1 MAASRTLRHEVGK
14 IEAVIAPG
22 VTSRWLIVAIVLTNA
37 GRITYRHA
45 EAFDC
50 EDWELEPFILQM
62 LDEAKLCADA
72 QHLEILEARTDE
84 LRRANALIQSAN
96 A

>member
-22 VTSRWLIVAIVLTNA
+22 VSSRWLIVTVVLTKA

-50 EDWELEPFILQM
+50 EDYELEPFILQM

-72 QHLEILEARTDE
+72 QHLELIDARADE
-84 LRRANALIQSAN
+84 LRRTLAGA
-96 A
+96 